1 MKKLRKMQKKLR
13 LLFFVLLCVP
23 FIMGTVFNAGAAE
36 DNKDKAVI
44 ATEAEGEAVAEAED
58 IKEKP
63 LIHYVIVEGIVEPA
77 MGEFIVKSIDD
88 ATKANAELIVFQLD
102 TPGGLDLSMRVI
114 IKSILSSDVPVVV
127 YVAPPG
133 ARAASAG
140 VFITYASH
148 VAAMAPG
155 TNMGSAHPVAMG
167 GGEID
172 ETMMA
177 KVENDAAAYI
187 KSIAEKKGRNAEWA
201 EKAVRE
207 SVNIT
212 AEEALKLNVIEILAE
227 NRDELFKEI
236 NGRTVDTITGKV
248 TIKIDNAEVVEI
260 EPGIR
265 LSILKTIAN
274 PNVAYILMMI
284 GMMGIYFEL
293 SNPGMI
299 FPGVVGA
306 ICLILAFYSFQT
318 LPVNYAGLAL
328 ILLGLILFIAE
339 VKIVSF
345 GLLTIAGIICLTLGS
360 VMLFDSPMPFIR
372 ISFWVVLPTV
382 LMTST
387 AMAMMM
393 YLAVQVHKKNP
404 VSGLEALMGDEG
416 RVEDEIHPP
425 EHGYVGHVFIE
436 GEYWKAVSDV
446 KIVKGEQ
453 VKVVGIDGLLLKVKK
468 V

>member
-328 ILLGLILFIAE
+328 IILGLILFIAE

>member
-212 AEEALKLNVIEILAE
+212 AEEALKLNV
-227 NRDELFKEI
+227 
-236 NGRTVDTITGKV
+236 
-248 TIKIDNAEVVEI
+248 
-260 EPGIR
+260 
-265 LSILKTIAN
+265 
-274 PNVAYILMMI
+274 
-284 GMMGIYFEL
+284 
-293 SNPGMI
+293 
-299 FPGVVGA
+299 
-306 ICLILAFYSFQT
+306 
-318 LPVNYAGLAL
+318 
-328 ILLGLILFIAE
+328 
-339 VKIVSF
+339 
-345 GLLTIAGIICLTLGS
+345 
-360 VMLFDSPMPFIR
+360 
-372 ISFWVVLPTV
+372 
-382 LMTST
+382 
-387 AMAMMM
+387 
-393 YLAVQVHKKNP
+393 
-404 VSGLEALMGDEG
+404 
-416 RVEDEIHPP
+416 
-425 EHGYVGHVFIE
+425 
-436 GEYWKAVSDV
+436 
-446 KIVKGEQ
+446 
-453 VKVVGIDGLLLKVKK
+453 
-468 V
+468 